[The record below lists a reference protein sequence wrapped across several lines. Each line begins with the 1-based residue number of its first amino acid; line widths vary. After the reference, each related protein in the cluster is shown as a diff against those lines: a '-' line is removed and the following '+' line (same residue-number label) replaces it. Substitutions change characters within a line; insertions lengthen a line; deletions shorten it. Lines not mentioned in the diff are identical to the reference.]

1 MTLSLGVVMDP
12 IANIKF
18 HKDTTLALLLAAQ
31 ARGWT
36 LYYMEQSDL
45 YLLQGEARATMRN
58 LSVSNNPDDFY
69 HLGLHEDRP
78 LAELD
83 VVLMRKD
90 PPFDNEFIY
99 STYILE
105 AAQKQGT
112 LVVNDPRS
120 LRDCNEKVFATQ
132 FPQCCPPVLVSRDSV
147 KLREFHQQYDDV
159 IFKPLDGMGGSRIFR
174 CRQDDPNVGV
184 ILETL
189 TEMGSQT
196 IMAQRYIPEITEG
209 DKRILVIDGEPVPYC
224 LARIPAK
231 GETRGNLAAGGTG
244 VAQPLSDQDR
254 WIVSQV
260 APTLREKGLLFVGL
274 DVIGNYLTEINVTSP
289 TCAREIDKAYGTN
302 IGDLLMDAIARRKE
316 QQPDYSLPSH
326 SLPGHSL

>member
-1 MTLSLGVVMDP
+1 MTLNIGVVMDP
-12 IANIKF
+12 ITKIKF
-18 HKDTTLALLLAAQ
+18 HKDTSLALLLSAQ
-31 ARGWT
+31 ARGWN
-36 LYYMEQSDL
+36 LHYMEQSDL
-45 YLLQGEARATMRN
+45 YLLQGEARATLRN
-58 LSVSNNPDDFY
+58 LNVRNNPDDYFT
-69 HLGLHEDRP
+69 LGLHEDRP
-78 LAELD
+78 LSDLD
-83 VVLMRKD
+83 VILMRKD

-105 AAQKQGT
+105 AAQRKGT
-112 LVVNDPRS
+112 LIVNDPRS

-132 FPQCCPPVLVSRDSV
+132 FPQCCPPVLVSRDSL
-147 KLREFHQQYDDV
+147 KLREFHQQYSDV

-189 TEMGSQT
+189 TEMGTQT

-244 VAQPLSDQDR
+244 VAQPLSEQDR
-254 WIVSQV
+254 WIVSQI

-274 DVIGNYLTEINVTSP
+274 DVIGSYLTEINVTSP
-289 TCAREIDKAYGTN
+289 TCAREIDMAYGTN
-302 IGDLLMDAIARRKE
+302 IGDLLMAAIARRIE
-316 QQPDYSLPSH
+316 AQPDYAL
-326 SLPGHSL
+326 